1 MKKITT
7 AIVLASTLLAGCSS
21 SSSATDLDS
30 QAFANKISE
39 PGVVILDVRT
49 SAEFAAGHIEGA
61 INIDVEG
68 MQFES
73 GIAELDKSA
82 TIAVYCQSGRRS
94 GIAELDKGATI
105 AVYCQS
111 GRRSG
116 IAVDKMSEAGFT
128 SLFNLQTGI
137 ADWQANGFPVTL

>member
-1 MKKITT
+1 MKKIITT
-7 AIVLASTLLAGCSS
+7 VIAVGLLLTGCSS
-21 SSSATDLDS
+21 SSSATNLDS
-30 QAFANKISE
+30 KAFSNKIAE

-49 SAEFAAGHIEGA
+49 AGEFAAGHIEGA

-73 GIAELDKSA
+73 GIANLDKTA
-82 TIAVYCQSGRRS
+82 TYAVYCH
-94 GIAELDKGATI
+94 
-105 AVYCQS
+105 S

-116 IAVDKMSEAGFT
+116 IAVDKMADAGFT
-128 SLFNLQTGI
+128 SLFNLNSGI

>member
-1 MKKITT
+1 MKKIITT
-7 AIVLASTLLAGCSS
+7 VIAVGVLLTGCSS
-21 SSSATDLDS
+21 SSSATNLDS
-30 QAFANKISE
+30 KAFSNKIAE

-49 SAEFAAGHIEGA
+49 AGEFAAGHIEGA

-73 GIAELDKSA
+73 GIAELDKS
-82 TIAVYCQSGRRS
+82 
-94 GIAELDKGATI
+94 ATI

>member
-1 MKKITT
+1 MKKIITT
-7 AIVLASTLLAGCSS
+7 VIAVGLLLTGCSS
-21 SSSATDLDS
+21 SSSATNLDS
-30 QAFANKISE
+30 KAFSNKIAE

-49 SAEFAAGHIEGA
+49 AGEFAAGHIGGA

-73 GIAELDKSA
+73 GIANLDKTA
-82 TIAVYCQSGRRS
+82 TYAVYCH
-94 GIAELDKGATI
+94 
-105 AVYCQS
+105 S

-116 IAVDKMSEAGFT
+116 IAVDKMADAGFT
-128 SLFNLQTGI
+128 SLFNLSSGI

>member
-1 MKKITT
+1 MKRITT

-73 GIAELDKSA
+73 GIAELDK
-82 TIAVYCQSGRRS
+82 
-94 GIAELDKGATI
+94 GATI

-116 IAVDKMSEAGFT
+116 IASDKMSEAGFT

>member
-1 MKKITT
+1 MKRITT

-73 GIAELDKSA
+73 GIAELDK
-82 TIAVYCQSGRRS
+82 
-94 GIAELDKGATI
+94 GATI

-116 IAVDKMSEAGFT
+116 IAVDKMSKAGFT

>member
-73 GIAELDKSA
+73 GIAELDK
-82 TIAVYCQSGRRS
+82 
-94 GIAELDKGATI
+94 GATI

-116 IAVDKMSEAGFT
+116 IAVDKMSKAGFT
-128 SLFNLQTGI
+128 SLFNLQSGI

>member
-1 MKKITT
+1 MKKIIATVI
-7 AIVLASTLLAGCSS
+7 AVGLLLTGCSS
-21 SSSATDLDS
+21 SSSATNLDS
-30 QAFANKISE
+30 KAFSNKIAE

-49 SAEFAAGHIEGA
+49 AGEFAAGHIEGA

-73 GIAELDKSA
+73 GIADLDKTA
-82 TIAVYCQSGRRS
+82 TYAVYCH
-94 GIAELDKGATI
+94 
-105 AVYCQS
+105 S

-116 IAVDKMSEAGFT
+116 IAVGKMADAGFT
-128 SLFNLQTGI
+128 SLFNLSSGI

>member
-94 GIAELDKGATI
+94 GIA
-105 AVYCQS
+105 
-111 GRRSG
+111 
-116 IAVDKMSEAGFT
+116 VDKMSEAGFT

>member
-1 MKKITT
+1 MKKIIS
-7 AIVLASTLLAGCSS
+7 AIVLASTLLAGCAS

-30 QAFANKISE
+30 QAFASKISE

-68 MQFES
+68 MQFDS
-73 GIAELDKSA
+73 GIADLDKSA
-82 TIAVYCQSGRRS
+82 TY
-94 GIAELDKGATI
+94 

-116 IAVDKMSEAGFT
+116 IAVDKMSKAGFT
-128 SLFNLQTGI
+128 SLFNLQSGI

>member
-1 MKKITT
+1 VKRITT

-73 GIAELDKSA
+73 GIAELDK
-82 TIAVYCQSGRRS
+82 
-94 GIAELDKGATI
+94 GATI

-116 IAVDKMSEAGFT
+116 IAVDKMSKAGFT

>member
-1 MKKITT
+1 MKKIIATVI
-7 AIVLASTLLAGCSS
+7 AVGVLLTGCSS
-21 SSSATDLDS
+21 SSSATNLDS
-30 QAFANKISE
+30 KAFSNKIAE

-49 SAEFAAGHIEGA
+49 AGEFAAGHIEGA

-73 GIAELDKSA
+73 GIADLDKTA
-82 TIAVYCQSGRRS
+82 TYAVYCH
-94 GIAELDKGATI
+94 
-105 AVYCQS
+105 S

-116 IAVDKMSEAGFT
+116 IAVGKMADAGFT
-128 SLFNLQTGI
+128 SLFNLSSGI

>member
-1 MKKITT
+1 VKKITT

-73 GIAELDKSA
+73 GIAELDK
-82 TIAVYCQSGRRS
+82 
-94 GIAELDKGATI
+94 GATI

-116 IAVDKMSEAGFT
+116 IAVDKMSKAGFT
-128 SLFNLQTGI
+128 SLFNLQSGI

>member
-1 MKKITT
+1 VKKITT

-73 GIAELDKSA
+73 GIAELDK
-82 TIAVYCQSGRRS
+82 
-94 GIAELDKGATI
+94 GATI

>member
-1 MKKITT
+1 MKRITT

-73 GIAELDKSA
+73 GIAELDK
-82 TIAVYCQSGRRS
+82 
-94 GIAELDKGATI
+94 GATI

-116 IAVDKMSEAGFT
+116 IAVDKMSKAGFT
-128 SLFNLQTGI
+128 SLFNLQSGI

>member
-1 MKKITT
+1 VKKITT

-39 PGVVILDVRT
+39 PGVLILDVRT

-68 MQFES
+68 MQFE
-73 GIAELDKSA
+73 
-82 TIAVYCQSGRRS
+82 S

>member
-1 MKKITT
+1 MKKVLS
-7 AIVLASTLLAGCSS
+7 AIVLVSTLLAGCSS

-73 GIAELDKSA
+73 GIAELDK
-82 TIAVYCQSGRRS
+82 
-94 GIAELDKGATI
+94 GATI

>member
-1 MKKITT
+1 VKKIIS
-7 AIVLASTLLAGCSS
+7 AIVLASTLLAGCAS

-30 QAFANKISE
+30 QAFASKISE

-68 MQFES
+68 MQFDS
-73 GIAELDKSA
+73 GIADLDKSA
-82 TIAVYCQSGRRS
+82 TY
-94 GIAELDKGATI
+94 

-116 IAVDKMSEAGFT
+116 IAVDKMSKAGFT
-128 SLFNLQTGI
+128 SLFNLQSGI

>member
-1 MKKITT
+1 VKRITT

-73 GIAELDKSA
+73 GIA
-82 TIAVYCQSGRRS
+82 
-94 GIAELDKGATI
+94 
-105 AVYCQS
+105 
-111 GRRSG
+111 
-116 IAVDKMSEAGFT
+116 VDKMSKAGFT

>member
-1 MKKITT
+1 
-7 AIVLASTLLAGCSS
+7 
-21 SSSATDLDS
+21 
-30 QAFANKISE
+30 
-39 PGVVILDVRT
+39 
-49 SAEFAAGHIEGA
+49 
-61 INIDVEG
+61 
-68 MQFES
+68 MQFE
-73 GIAELDKSA
+73 
-82 TIAVYCQSGRRS
+82 S

-116 IAVDKMSEAGFT
+116 IAVDKMSKAGFT

>member
-1 MKKITT
+1 VKKITT

-73 GIAELDKSA
+73 GIAELDK
-82 TIAVYCQSGRRS
+82 
-94 GIAELDKGATI
+94 GATI

-116 IAVDKMSEAGFT
+116 IAVDKMSKAGFT

>member
-1 MKKITT
+1 MKKVLS
-7 AIVLASTLLAGCSS
+7 AIVLVSTLLAGCSS

-30 QAFANKISE
+30 QAFARKISE
-39 PGVVILDVRT
+39 PGVLILDVRT

-68 MQFES
+68 MQFE
-73 GIAELDKSA
+73 
-82 TIAVYCQSGRRS
+82 S

>member
-73 GIAELDKSA
+73 GIAELDK
-82 TIAVYCQSGRRS
+82 
-94 GIAELDKGATI
+94 GATI

>member
-1 MKKITT
+1 MKKVLS
-7 AIVLASTLLAGCSS
+7 AIVLVSTLLAGCSS

-30 QAFANKISE
+30 QAFASKISE
-39 PGVVILDVRT
+39 PGVLILDVRT

-68 MQFES
+68 MQFE
-73 GIAELDKSA
+73 
-82 TIAVYCQSGRRS
+82 S

>member
-1 MKKITT
+1 MRKIITT
-7 AIVLASTLLAGCSS
+7 VIAVGLLLTGCSA
-21 SSSATDLDS
+21 SSSATNLDS
-30 QAFANKISE
+30 KAFSNKIAE

-49 SAEFAAGHIEGA
+49 AGEFAAGHIEGA

-94 GIAELDKGATI
+94 GIA
-105 AVYCQS
+105 
-111 GRRSG
+111 
-116 IAVDKMSEAGFT
+116 VDKMSKAGFT
-128 SLFNLQTGI
+128 SLFNLQSGI

>member
-1 MKKITT
+1 MKRITT

-73 GIAELDKSA
+73 GIAELDK
-82 TIAVYCQSGRRS
+82 
-94 GIAELDKGATI
+94 GATI

>member
-1 MKKITT
+1 VKKITT

-73 GIAELDKSA
+73 GIAELDK
-82 TIAVYCQSGRRS
+82 
-94 GIAELDKGATI
+94 GATI

-116 IAVDKMSEAGFT
+116 IASDKMSEAGFT

>member
-1 MKKITT
+1 MKRITT

-94 GIAELDKGATI
+94 GIA
-105 AVYCQS
+105 
-111 GRRSG
+111 
-116 IAVDKMSEAGFT
+116 VDKMSEAGFT

>member
-73 GIAELDKSA
+73 GIAELDK
-82 TIAVYCQSGRRS
+82 
-94 GIAELDKGATI
+94 GATI

-116 IAVDKMSEAGFT
+116 IAVDKMSKAGFT

>member
-73 GIAELDKSA
+73 GIAELDK
-82 TIAVYCQSGRRS
+82 
-94 GIAELDKGATI
+94 GATI

-116 IAVDKMSEAGFT
+116 IASDKMSEAGFT

>member
-1 MKKITT
+1 MRKIITT
-7 AIVLASTLLAGCSS
+7 VIAVGLLLTGCSS
-21 SSSATDLDS
+21 SSSATNLDS
-30 QAFANKISE
+30 KAFSNKIAE

-49 SAEFAAGHIEGA
+49 AGEFAAGHIGGA

-73 GIAELDKSA
+73 GIANLDKTA
-82 TIAVYCQSGRRS
+82 TYAVYCH
-94 GIAELDKGATI
+94 
-105 AVYCQS
+105 S

-116 IAVDKMSEAGFT
+116 IAVDKMADAGFT
-128 SLFNLQTGI
+128 SLFNLSSGI